1 MGEGQELRHER
12 LILMQLLNLKR
23 QYEGFHRTAPTSCG
37 IVLITLFW
45 NVSQG
50 SRGSLRFCHCP
61 RLVDQLENTH

>member
-12 LILMQLLNLKR
+12 LILQLLNLKR
-23 QYEGFHRTAPTSCG
+23 QHEGFHRTAPTSCG
-37 IVLITLFW
+37 IVLITCFC

-50 SRGSLRFCHCP
+50 SRGSLRFYHCP